1 MNLLGIVQ
9 ALHQEA
15 KLAGSAPT
23 GVAGQSGRPAD
34 LVRWAIEAWND
45 IQRERDSKWKWL
57 RSDFTIDTTIDKAS
71 YVSTVDATDVDDVAL
86 ITRFRAWEL
95 DSRQPPLIYL
105 SADGKSTERE
115 MFIDEWD
122 HFRYLYVRNTHDSAY
137 PGSVVT
143 DWNDKLFL
151 GPTPDAVYR
160 VTGNYWKSN
169 QILAVDADVPEM
181 PADYH
186 FLIVYRAI
194 VKYAYNTVSHEILA
208 RAQAE
213 GAPLYDALVLNQ
225 AYSRFSWSVAE
236 ALA

>member
-9 ALHQEA
+9 SLHQEA

-23 GVAGQSGRPAD
+23 GVAGQTGRAAD
-34 LVRWAIEAWND
+34 LVRWSIEAWND
-45 IQRERDSKWKWL
+45 IQRDRDGKWKWL

-71 YVSTVDATDVDDVAL
+71 YVSTVDATDVDDAAL
-86 ITRFRAWEL
+86 ITRFRSWDL
-95 DSRQPPLIYL
+95 DSRQPPLIFL

-115 MFIDEWD
+115 MFIDAWD
-122 HFRYLYVRNTHDSAY
+122 HFRYLYVRNTHTSAY
-137 PGSVVT
+137 PGSVVI

-169 QILAVDADVPEM
+169 QILAVDADIPEM

-186 FLIVYRAI
+186 FMIVYRAI
-194 VKYAYNTVSHEILA
+194 VKYAYNAVSHEILS
-208 RAQAE
+208 RAKAD
-213 GAPLYDALVLNQ
+213 GMPMYDALVLNQ
-225 AYSRFSWSVAE
+225 AYSRFSFTVAD